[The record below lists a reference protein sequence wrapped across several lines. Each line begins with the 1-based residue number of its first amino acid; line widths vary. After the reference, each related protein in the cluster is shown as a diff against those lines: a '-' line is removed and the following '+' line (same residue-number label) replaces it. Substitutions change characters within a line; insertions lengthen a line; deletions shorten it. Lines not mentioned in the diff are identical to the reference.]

1 MINHQIICKSGPGR
15 LCFRLLIRLL
25 SVCHFWTATGVFL
38 CDSVSKPFPLS
49 LLKHG
54 AACSNDLYRSK
65 NRIFCV
71 HSSGSARGRKLP
83 PYGWTSK
90 NYVICVCFHCH
101 GTSSYHTTNTKPYK
115 FPMHCS
121 KRVSFWGTSYSRPPI
136 DPYLFPRYKIL
147 AAPLVHSL
155 HAHLPFIR
163 ARFTVGRVAKYCDD
177 RVYIISLFCWT
188 GCVGMGMCCEKRIG
202 WRNAWSMKLRVQDQ
216 GEDQRGPGNWKEV
229 VREDC
234 QARKLNKE
242 DAVDRCKWRKVI
254 KEVRWPGWVW

>member
-1 MINHQIICKSGPGR
+1 M
-15 LCFRLLIRLL
+15 
-25 SVCHFWTATGVFL
+25 FL

-136 DPYLFPRYKIL
+136 DPYLTSPVTKSWRR
-147 AAPLVHSL
+147 HW
-155 HAHLPFIR
+155 
-163 ARFTVGRVAKYCDD
+163 FTVYMRICRSFALDLQ
-177 RVYIISLFCWT
+177 S
-188 GCVGMGMCCEKRIG
+188 VGWQSIAMTVSI
-202 WRNAWSMKLRVQDQ
+202 
-216 GEDQRGPGNWKEV
+216 
-229 VREDC
+229 
-234 QARKLNKE
+234 
-242 DAVDRCKWRKVI
+242 
-254 KEVRWPGWVW
+254 